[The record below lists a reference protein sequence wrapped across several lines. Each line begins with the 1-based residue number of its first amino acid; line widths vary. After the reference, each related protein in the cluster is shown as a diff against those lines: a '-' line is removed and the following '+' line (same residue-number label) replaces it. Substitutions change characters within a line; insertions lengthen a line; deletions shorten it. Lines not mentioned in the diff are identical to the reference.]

1 MIKSSGWQ
9 NGGRKSQ
16 WGRVQQNKYISVILF
31 FSCYSRKNVLILWSL
46 LIEKG
51 SFAGIKVLSVKFSRV
66 LKQTLQTCWCWGNEP
81 NLRGTVHKLSLSMSY
96 LILELSNLPL
106 AGSIVLYMVQHY
118 LGISQ
123 QSLGSF
129 QVLPQTLLSFYVP
142 ASHLK
147 KKHNSCFSSFLD
159 I

>member
-16 WGRVQQNKYISVILF
+16 WGRVQQNKYISVIYIF
-31 FSCYSRKNVLILWSL
+31 FFHTTVRKMYCPL

-51 SFAGIKVLSVKFSRV
+51 SFAGIQVLSVMFSTV
-66 LKQTLQTCWCWGNEP
+66 LKQKLQTCWCWGNDL
-81 NLRGTVHKLSLSMSY
+81 NLRGKLSLSMSY

-147 KKHNSCFSSFLD
+147 KKHNSCFPSFLD

>member
-1 MIKSSGWQ
+1 M
-9 NGGRKSQ
+9 GGVKVSEAGYSKTNTFQ
-16 WGRVQQNKYISVILF
+16 LYFF

-66 LKQTLQTCWCWGNEP
+66 LKQTLQTCWCWGNKP

-129 QVLPQTLLSFYVP
+129 QVLPQTLLGFYVP